1 MRNALTT
8 GYRREGLRETPRFLR
23 CAWRQ
28 AHRGSQHAL
37 EGKTMKT
44 VVFSDTLKKLSV
56 GQKVY
61 AQGGGHGVVSEI
73 RENCSF
79 PVFVILNSG
88 RIAAFTP
95 AEIFPA

>member
-1 MRNALTT
+1 MQVRRNTDFT
-8 GYRREGLRETPRFLR
+8 GWPSSEGQT
-23 CAWRQ
+23 
-28 AHRGSQHAL
+28 GSQHAL

-61 AQGGGHGVVSEI
+61 AQGGGHGVISEI
-73 RENCSF
+73 RENCAF
-79 PVFVILNSG
+79 PVFVTLNSG
-88 RIAAFTP
+88 RKDAFTA

>member
-1 MRNALTT
+1 
-8 GYRREGLRETPRFLR
+8 
-23 CAWRQ
+23 
-28 AHRGSQHAL
+28 
-37 EGKTMKT
+37 MKT

>member
-1 MRNALTT
+1 ISTQHKPMNK
-8 GYRREGLRETPRFLR
+8 RFLR
-23 CAWRQ
+23 CPSQ
-28 AHRGSQHAL
+28 EGHRGSQHAL

-61 AQGGGHGVVSEI
+61 AQGGGHGVISEI
-73 RENCSF
+73 RENCAF
-79 PVFVILNSG
+79 PVFVTLNSG
-88 RIAAFTP
+88 RKDAFTV

>member
-1 MRNALTT
+1 MTRMQARRNTDFT
-8 GYRREGLRETPRFLR
+8 GWPSTEGQT
-23 CAWRQ
+23 
-28 AHRGSQHAL
+28 GSQHAL

-79 PVFVILNSG
+79 PVFLILNSG
-88 RIAAFTP
+88 RIAAFTA